1 MNNYYIQFIDY
12 DDDDAYYDDDDTYY
26 DDDDILAFKYQGRQY
41 SDDVF
46 DEMFCE

>member
-12 DDDDAYYDDDDTYY
+12 DDDDAYY

-46 DEMFCE
+46 DEMLSN